1 MVLERNNNNTQSK
14 KISVTLAYKT
24 YRIKMNGRSV
34 FLAIVVSFASSADCF
49 MNAAFTLAPVKG
61 DLKTRLCTLH
71 GPGSL
76 FGNVREMK
84 GNKNI
89 LKMGNDENRD
99 SQPNAIMQYLED
111 IVDYLDQKGG
121 YVITEQ
127 QLKSGLGDKD
137 LQAMKQAFDRPKR
150 KLAPRTIT
158 LFIVSLTALPLVL
171 WFKFAL
177 DNPCA
182 MLHLC

>member
-1 MVLERNNNNTQSK
+1 MNWSLVSLAV
-14 KISVTLAYKT
+14 ISLAT
-24 YRIKMNGRSV
+24 
-34 FLAIVVSFASSADCF
+34 ADCF
-49 MNAAFTLAPVKG
+49 TNTVFLSAPIKG
-61 DLKTRLCTLH
+61 ELKTRNHALHSPCTLS
-71 GPGSL
+71 GSFHEL
-76 FGNVREMK
+76 KTSNLL
-84 GNKNI
+84 
-89 LKMGNDENRD
+89 LKMGNGENRD
-99 SQPNAIMQYLED
+99 SKPNAIMQYLED

-127 QLKSGLGDKD
+127 QLKGGLGDKD

-150 KLAPRTIT
+150 KLAPLNIT
-158 LFIVSLTALPLVL
+158 LFIVSLTALPLIL